1 MIYIFLLLNLFT
13 LIIFG
18 WDKRL
23 AVKHK
28 RRIPEN
34 TLLGLAF
41 MGGTAGAVLGILIF
55 RHKISKRSFL
65 LKLTGIILV
74 QAACIYFFQRY
85 WGT

>member
-1 MIYIFLLLNLFT
+1 MIYIFFLLNLLI

-28 RRIPEN
+28 KRIPEN

-41 MGGTAGAVLGILIF
+41 IGGTAGAVLGMLIF

-65 LKLTGIILV
+65 LKLGMIIII
-74 QAACIYFFQRY
+74 QFFLFILY
-85 WGT
+85 KDYL